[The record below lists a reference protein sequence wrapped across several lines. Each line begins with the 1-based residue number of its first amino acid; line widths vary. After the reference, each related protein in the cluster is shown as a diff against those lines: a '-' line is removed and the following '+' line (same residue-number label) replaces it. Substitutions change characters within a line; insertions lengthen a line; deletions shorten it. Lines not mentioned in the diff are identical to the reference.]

1 MKTYNCFCLASTLLL
16 VALCPASDSLG
27 QANDPR
33 ASAKSSAQYDAQSIS
48 QNIFEVGEVLFF
60 TRMAIERAS
69 EKETREIANEMV
81 PDFTG
86 VLFSM
91 EQLATAGGKGQSNS
105 AQQSPETQSLYQ
117 KLSSSRGFDFD
128 TSWAS
133 GMTVMMQTKYD
144 DLLHQKENATN
155 GQLTAA
161 VKEALPV
168 FRTYSTRLSSLKK
181 LIVKRD
187 IQEKKE
193 AARNRQK

>member
-1 MKTYNCFCLASTLLL
+1 MKTYKLFSIAAVLLTLCSPEFSS
-16 VALCPASDSLG
+16 A

-33 ASAKSSAQYDAQSIS
+33 ASAKSSAQFDAQSIS
-48 QNIFEVGEVLFF
+48 GNISNVSDVLYF
-60 TRMAIERAS
+60 TRMAIDRAS
-69 EKETREIANEMV
+69 ERETMEIANEMV

-91 EQLATAGGKGQSNS
+91 EQLATAGGKGQANNT
-105 AQQSPETQSLYQ
+105 QQSPQTQAFYQ

-128 TSWAS
+128 TSWVS
-133 GMTVMMQTKYD
+133 GKVLMLQNKYD
-144 DLLHQKENATN
+144 DLLYQKENATN
-155 GQLTAA
+155 GQLTTA

-168 FRTYSTRLSSLKK
+168 FRKYNTRLNSLKK

-193 AARNRQK
+193 AARNKQK

>member
-1 MKTYNCFCLASTLLL
+1 MKTYKLFSIAAVLLTLFSPEFSS
-16 VALCPASDSLG
+16 A

-33 ASAKSSAQYDAQSIS
+33 ASAKSSAQFDAQSIS
-48 QNIFEVGEVLFF
+48 GNISNVSDVLYF
-60 TRMAIERAS
+60 TRMAIDRAS
-69 EKETREIANEMV
+69 ERETMEIANEMV

-91 EQLATAGGKGQSNS
+91 EQLATAGGKGQANNT
-105 AQQSPETQSLYQ
+105 QQSPQTQAFYQ

-128 TSWAS
+128 TSWVS
-133 GMTVMMQTKYD
+133 GMVLMLQNKYD
-144 DLLHQKENATN
+144 DLLYQKENATN
-155 GQLTAA
+155 GQLTTA

-168 FRTYSTRLSSLKK
+168 FRKYNTRLNSLKK

-193 AARNRQK
+193 AARTKQK